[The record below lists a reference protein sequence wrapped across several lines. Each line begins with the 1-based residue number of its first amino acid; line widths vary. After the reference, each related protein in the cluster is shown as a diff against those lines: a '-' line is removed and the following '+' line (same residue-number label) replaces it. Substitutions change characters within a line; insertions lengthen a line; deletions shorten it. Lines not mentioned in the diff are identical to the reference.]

1 LSGDVLLRGSLYNL
15 TKLILPMHGN
25 EKGNHS
31 MATEGPS
38 GDKPKTWR
46 NFLAHELFEF
56 VFNFVFLAIFLVA
69 FAWYR
74 RLILASYHIHYLAY
88 GMPLIEAAILAKV
101 VMIGDALRVG
111 HRLRGQPLALVIV
124 YRAVVFSLFVGL
136 FTLLEHILEALLQ
149 GKSVRAGIDA
159 ITEKGPDELLGS
171 SLVIF
176 AAFLPFFAMKEME
189 RFFGAEKICALLF
202 RGGAKEAETSSSAN
216 H

>member
-1 LSGDVLLRGSLYNL
+1 
-15 TKLILPMHGN
+15 
-25 EKGNHS
+25 
-31 MATEGPS
+31 MATGSPS
-38 GDKPKTWR
+38 EDKPKTWR

-111 HRLRGQPLALVIV
+111 HRLRSQPLTVVIV

-159 ITEKGPDELLGS
+159 ITEKGTDEMLGS

-176 AAFLPFFAMKEME
+176 AAFLPFFAMKEIE
-189 RFFGAEKICALLF
+189 RVFGAERVRELF
-202 RGGAKEAETSSSAN
+202 FRRGAKEAEASPSPN